1 MRPVTVF
8 GHPLHKTLTDIPVG
22 LWIMSL
28 VAQWVATATG
38 SELWWTL
45 AFWNLLAATA
55 ASLPIGI
62 IGTIDFLRIPRESAA
77 KATAVYHALSA
88 GTAAACFAA
97 SLLAQGGPNPPQPN
111 EVFLVLALST
121 AGVFFLGI
129 AIRYGQELILRYGI
143 GRMAAIAYAGPERRA
158 RPREVVHGR

>member
-8 GHPLHKTLTDIPVG
+8 GRPLHQTLTDIPVG
-22 LWIMSL
+22 LWVMSL
-28 VAQWVATATG
+28 VWQWVATATG

-45 AFWNLLAATA
+45 AFWNLLIATA
-55 ASLPIGI
+55 SSLPVGI
-62 IGTIDFLRIPRESAA
+62 VGAIDFLRIPREAPA

-88 GTAAACFAA
+88 GTAAACFTA

-111 EVFLVLALST
+111 ELFLVLAMST
-121 AGVFFLGI
+121 AGVFFLGV

-143 GRMAAIAYAGPERRA
+143 GRLALMPYRGPERRA
-158 RPREVVHGR
+158 RPREVVHGG